1 MTAKNQTTNGSNALV
16 GSSDLSKMQ
25 HQWKQSH
32 LEKAGICIIGKWR
45 EIEKSSQKSI
55 VSTKNALL
63 NQ

>member
-1 MTAKNQTTNGSNALV
+1 MTAKNQTTENRV
-16 GSSDLSKMQ
+16 ETV
-25 HQWKQSH
+25 H
-32 LEKAGICIIGKWR
+32 LEKAGICIPGKWR